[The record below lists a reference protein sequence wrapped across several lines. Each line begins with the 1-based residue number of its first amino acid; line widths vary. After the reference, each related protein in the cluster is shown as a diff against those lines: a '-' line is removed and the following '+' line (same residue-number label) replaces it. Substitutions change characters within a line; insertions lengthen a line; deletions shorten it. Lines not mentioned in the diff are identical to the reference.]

1 MRIDKV
7 EIDGFGKLNNQ
18 EFTFADG
25 VNLIYGENESG
36 KSTLCEFILSAFYG
50 LPNESKKVSDDITPR
65 RKYRP
70 WSGDVFGGRVY
81 FTDDSGRRLVIE
93 RSFKGTK
100 RGDKAIL
107 RDADTWEELDN
118 SDDIGERLFGLS
130 REAFLKT
137 LYVKSFGADNLKSDD
152 GEILSRLSNMETSGA
167 EDVSYSKIINAMEK
181 EIFSLKTKTGRGG
194 KISALQDRETSLRQE
209 LSLSKMTY
217 SALARDEEMVQSLK
231 SQAEQKEKEAAELE
245 KKYELAVMHE
255 KYLQKKKIDETK
267 EVIEKRL
274 VSAKEKLAQKEE
286 LLKNL
291 DQNQEISVSAD
302 EISRARALET
312 KRLLA
317 EEKML
322 EAKREV
328 PEGVRPILDET
339 RLIPG
344 FFGFV
349 ILLIGF
355 LLRSYIMYISG
366 VLVAV
371 VGILIC
377 LLINIK
383 KRKDDDK
390 KREVYYELK
399 HNVDKINDELNSIF
413 EPYGVKTSDEL
424 SALFMNTKS
433 IEEKEAELKMEYNE
447 CKAEIEMLEKSIP
460 ESSDTEEFSKE
471 AIEYSEEPSDIIY
484 AQVNQLKAEI
494 RQLSQNASELDL
506 RIAKETAEI
515 RKETDILSELEGVTE
530 EITVLEKRYESLIT
544 ATRWLTQAH
553 EEIKNNF
560 APKLNEKTSQ
570 YLSLLTHDKYKDVRA
585 NDSFSLNLKSTGGE
599 IVEAGFMSRGTYDL
613 LYIALRFAAM
623 NVITDGKIPPV
634 ILDDAFSQLDDA
646 RLLAAV
652 ELINN
657 TPEFSQVM
665 LFTCHENYKEL
676 VRNKNINVVSL

>member
-7 EIDGFGKLNNQ
+7 EIDGFGKLNNC
-18 EFTFADG
+18 EFAFADG

-36 KSTLCEFILSAFYG
+36 KSTLCEFMLSAFYG

-65 RKYRP
+65 KKYRP
-70 WSGDVFGGRVY
+70 WSGDAYGGRVY
-81 FTDDSGRRLVIE
+81 FTDDSGRKLVVE

-100 RGDKAIL
+100 RGDKVSL
-107 RDADTWEELDN
+107 RDAATWEELN
-118 SDDIGERLFGLS
+118 AADDIGEKLFGLS

-137 LYVKSFGADNLKSDD
+137 LYVKSIGADNLRNDD
-152 GEILSRLSNMETSGA
+152 GEIMSRLSNLETSGA
-167 EDVSYSKIINAMEK
+167 EDVSYSKIINSMEK

-194 KISALQDRETSLRQE
+194 KIAALQDREMSLRQE

-217 SALARDEEMVQSLK
+217 GALARDEETVQSLRA
-231 SQAEQKEKEAAELE
+231 QATQNEEKASELE
-245 KKYELAVMHE
+245 KKYEIAVLHE
-255 KYLQKKKIDETK
+255 KFIAQKKIEESKTIIENSLKK
-267 EVIEKRL
+267 EE
-274 VSAKEKLAQKEE
+274 EKL
-286 LLKNL
+286 
-291 DQNQEISVSAD
+291 QNIKLQLEKINSDNDPVISPEEISH
-302 EISRARALET
+302 ARALET

-322 EAKREV
+322 EAKREA
-328 PEGVRPILDET
+328 PEGVRPILDDT

-355 LLRSYIMYISG
+355 LLKSYIMYISG

-399 HNVDKINDELNSIF
+399 HDIDEINDELNSIF

-424 SALFMNTKS
+424 STLFMNTKS

-447 CKAEIEMLEKSIP
+447 CKAEIEMLEKSLP
-460 ESSDTEEFSKE
+460 KSNDTEEFSQE
-471 AIEYSEEPSDIIY
+471 VMEYFGDSSEEIY
-484 AQVNQLKAEI
+484 AKINQLKTQSRQMMQQAAET
-494 RQLSQNASELDL
+494 EL

-515 RKETDILSELEGVTE
+515 RREADISSELAEVGTE
-530 EITVLEKRYESLIT
+530 IAAAEKRYTSLTT
-544 ATRWLTQAH
+544 AARWLTQAH
-553 EEIKNNF
+553 NEIKNNF
-560 APKLNEKTSQ
+560 APRLNEKTSE
-570 YLSLLTHDKYKDVRA
+570 YLSVLTQDKYKDVRA
-585 NDSFSLNLKSTGGE
+585 DDRFALNLKSTSGE
-599 IVEAGFMSRGTYDL
+599 IVEAGFMSRGTYDI

-634 ILDDAFSQLDDA
+634 ILDDAFSQLDDT
-646 RLLAAV
+646 RLLKAV
-652 ELINN
+652 DMINN
-657 TPEFSQVM
+657 SPEFSQVM

-676 VRNKNINVVSL
+676 LGGKNINILSL

>member
-7 EIDGFGKLNNQ
+7 EIDGFGKLNNC

-50 LPNESKKVSDDITPR
+50 LPNESKKVFDDITPR

-70 WSGDVFGGRVY
+70 WSGDTFGGRVY
-81 FTDDSGRRLVIE
+81 FTDDSGRELVIE

-100 RGDKAIL
+100 RGDKATL
-107 RDADTWEELDN
+107 RDAKTWEELDN
-118 SDDIGERLFGLS
+118 SDDIGERIFGLS
-130 REAFLKT
+130 REAFIKT
-137 LYVKSFGADNLKSDD
+137 LYVKSFGADSLKNDD
-152 GEILSRLSNMETSGA
+152 GEIMSRLSNMETSGT
-167 EDVSYSKIINAMEK
+167 EDVSYSKIINSMEK

-217 SALARDEEMVQSLK
+217 SAIARDEEMVQSLK
-231 SQAEQKEKEAAELE
+231 VQAAQKEEKASELE
-245 KKYELAVMHE
+245 KKYELAVLHE
-255 KYLQKKKIDETK
+255 KYLQKKKIDETR
-267 EVIEKRL
+267 EIIEKRIT
-274 VSAKEKLAQKEE
+274 SAKEKLAQKEE

-291 DQNQEISVSAD
+291 DKKQDLAVSAD
-302 EISRARALET
+302 EVSRAKALET
-312 KRLLA
+312 KKLMA

-355 LLRSYIMYISG
+355 LLKSYIMYISG

-399 HNVDKINDELNSIF
+399 HDVDKINDELNSIF
-413 EPYGVKTSDEL
+413 EPYDVKTSDEL

-447 CKAEIEMLEKSIP
+447 CKTEIEMLEKSIP
-460 ESSDTEEFSKE
+460 ESSDAEEFSQEVMEYQQE
-471 AIEYSEEPSDIIY
+471 ASVVIYSQI
-484 AQVNQLKAEI
+484 NQLKEES
-494 RQLSQNASELDL
+494 RQMTKSASELDL
-506 RIAKETAEI
+506 KIAKETAEI
-515 RKETDILSELEGVTE
+515 RKEADILSELNEVGE
-530 EITVLEKRYESLIT
+530 EIAAAEKRYTSLTT
-544 ATRWLTQAH
+544 AARWLDMAH

-560 APKLNEKTSQ
+560 APRLNEKTSQ
-570 YLSLLTHDKYKDVRA
+570 YLSRLTQEKYTDVRA

-623 NVITDGKIPPV
+623 NVITDGKIPLV
-634 ILDDAFSQLDDA
+634 ILDDAFSQLDNT

-652 ELINN
+652 DLINN
-657 TPEFSQVM
+657 AQEFQQAI

-676 VRNKNINVVSL
+676 LKDKNINVVSL